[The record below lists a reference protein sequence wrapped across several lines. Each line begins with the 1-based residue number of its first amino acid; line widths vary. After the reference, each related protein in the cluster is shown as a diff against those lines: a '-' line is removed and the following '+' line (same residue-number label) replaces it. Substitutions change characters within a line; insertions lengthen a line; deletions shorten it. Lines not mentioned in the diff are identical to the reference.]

1 MFELLTISRYS
12 HDTGSTMKSRMK
24 YNIMSD
30 PTVSQTGSGRGQLVP
45 GSSGY
50 DDVKRINNGDV
61 TAGRCVGG
69 PQYFVLDQ
77 EYVNNREDIVS

>member
-1 MFELLTISRYS
+1 
-12 HDTGSTMKSRMK
+12 MKSHMK
-24 YNIMSD
+24 YNVMLD
-30 PTVSQTGSGRGQLVP
+30 PMFNQAGNRHGQPLSGG
-45 GSSGY
+45 GGY

-61 TAGRCVGG
+61 NTGRSVGG